1 MGLNDLENL
10 FCIYVDW
17 PNFGQHIYTAGWK
30 NERIREIYRVKFWRP
45 FGFSRKYKK
54 RPAIS
59 WLTSKG
65 PVLESEHYATHCF
78 FFIADYPTIKSL
90 R

>member
-1 MGLNDLENL
+1 MIWKIYSVYTSMGQILGNIFIPPD
-10 FCIYVDW
+10 
-17 PNFGQHIYTAGWK
+17 GK

-78 FFIADYPTIKSL
+78 FFIADYPTIKL
-90 R
+90 FR